1 MGARSEFRWLN
12 NMSDIPSYMDDA
24 PEQGVIA
31 IPYQQLSADALDAI
45 LEDFVGREGTDY
57 GDYSYSLADKKNQVL
72 AQLQSGQA
80 TLLFDPVQQTCH
92 IEMTQVL
99 KQHGWDL

>member
-1 MGARSEFRWLN
+1 MSEE
-12 NMSDIPSYMDDA
+12 IPSHIDDV

-31 IPYQQLSADALDAI
+31 IPYQRLSSDALDAI
-45 LEDFVGREGTDY
+45 IEDFVGREGTDY
-57 GDYSYSLADKKNQVL
+57 GDYHFSLDDKKNQVL
-72 AQLQSGQA
+72 AQLHAGTA
-80 TLLFDPVQQTCH
+80 TLLFDPVLQSCH

>member
-1 MGARSEFRWLN
+1 LPSDCTSNPDTSEL
-12 NMSDIPSYMDDA
+12 PSHMEEP

-31 IPYQQLSADALDAI
+31 IPYQRLSADALDAI

-57 GDYSYSLADKKNQVL
+57 GDYSYSLEDKKFQVL
-72 AQLQSGQA
+72 AQLKSGQA

-92 IEMTQVL
+92 IEMTEFLRQ
-99 KQHGWDL
+99 QGWQG

>member
-1 MGARSEFRWLN
+1 MTNDLSPPL
-12 NMSDIPSYMDDA
+12 DDA
-24 PEQGVIA
+24 PDEGVIA
-31 IPYQQLSADALDAI
+31 VPYQQLSREALDAI

-57 GDYSYSLADKKNQVL
+57 GDYQFSLADKKAQVL
-72 AQLQSGQA
+72 AQLESGQA

-99 KQHGWDL
+99 KQHGWHL